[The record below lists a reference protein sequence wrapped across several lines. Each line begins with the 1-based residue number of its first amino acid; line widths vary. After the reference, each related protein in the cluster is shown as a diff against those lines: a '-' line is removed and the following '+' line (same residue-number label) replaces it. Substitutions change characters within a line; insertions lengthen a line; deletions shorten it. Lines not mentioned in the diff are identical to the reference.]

1 MSKTNQFK
9 PRLVK
14 KSTEFCQNASFE
26 AFESTVLKLL
36 HLSHKSKITWQH
48 SVMLQDHSFFKAH
61 FGMFD
66 VRFLYSHFSEKEAVI
81 TSHKTTLLKY

>member
-1 MSKTNQFK
+1 
-9 PRLVK
+9 
-14 KSTEFCQNASFE
+14 
-26 AFESTVLKLL
+26 
-36 HLSHKSKITWQH
+36 
-48 SVMLQDHSFFKAH
+48 MLQDHSFFKAH